1 LFAVGGLG
9 GSRAK
14 SRIPMM
20 SDQPSRRSKRTS
32 MPMVVWLLAGM
43 LLIALFVLALG
54 LLHSP

>member
-1 LFAVGGLG
+1 
-9 GSRAK
+9 
-14 SRIPMM
+14 MM
-20 SDQPSRRSKRTS
+20 SDEHSRRSKRTS